1 MILKDNYRKQK
12 RKRKALKVNIIAS
25 LILIIFI
32 SLVVAIGNLVFNKS
46 DFEAD
51 KDNKTKIADNKNNKE
66 NKDLNEEGKKDP
78 EENLSFQ
85 KRIGKN

>member
-1 MILKDNYRKQK
+1 M
-12 RKRKALKVNIIAS
+12 
-25 LILIIFI
+25 
-32 SLVVAIGNLVFNKS
+32 AIGNLVFNKS

-66 NKDLNEEGKKDP
+66 NKDLNEEGKKILRK
-78 EENLSFQ
+78 NLSFQ